1 MLLLRKDLSTGIRM
15 CVVSNSWLV
24 LVVMVASTLV
34 IKASLSLTILFRH
47 GSKGSCSV
55 ASAMDKLFDTS
66 LMVSRVSI

>member
-1 MLLLRKDLSTGIRM
+1 
-15 CVVSNSWLV
+15 
-24 LVVMVASTLV
+24 LV